1 MAHTAVESAL
11 IMYVSNKVL
20 IYRWFE
26 EVWNKKNEAVIDEL
40 LDPQAVLYGLSEDP
54 TRAIRGPKEFRPF
67 WKAFVTAFPD
77 LHISVES
84 TIAEE
89 DKVVARCAVRGTHT
103 GDGLGFAATGKRVH
117 INGIVIARV
126 SDGRICE
133 GWNSFDFL
141 MLYSQ
146 LGVMKGP
153 AGQGK
158 QSAA

>member
-1 MAHTAVESAL
+1 MPL
-11 IMYVSNKVL
+11 SNKVL
-20 IYRWFE
+20 IHRWFE
-26 EVWNKKNEAVIDEL
+26 EVWNKKNEVVIDEL
-40 LDPQAVLYGLSEDP
+40 MDPQAVLYGLSDDP

-67 WKAFVTAFPD
+67 WKAFTGAFPD
-77 LHISVES
+77 MQITVES

-103 GDGLGFAATGKRVH
+103 GDGLGFPPTGKR
-117 INGIVIARV
+117 IQITGIVIATIR
-126 SDGRICE
+126 DGKLCE

-153 AGQGK
+153 ASQTK
-158 QSAA
+158 ESAA